1 MNKQLKAIAE
11 KEAQRLAGEII
22 KEVFKLIL
30 LKIKSHKADKN
41 VIVRVG
47 KNPKPLKKA
56 KKK

>member
-1 MNKQLKAIAE
+1 MDKQLKAMAE

-47 KNPKPLKKA
+47 KNPKKMKN
-56 KKK
+56 K